1 MSERFFI
8 FKSFNLFLKFK
19 PFRIVLIFLLTLV
32 QGFIQGISIV
42 LLIPLLGM
50 LTPAETEDQPF
61 WLSTLHSIFN
71 KAGIDLNIEVVLIV
85 FTLSLFVVA
94 IITYFQQVWQSIYKQ
109 EFSTSI
115 RQRLFR
121 KIITSDWAFLNGKS
135 KHNHIQM
142 LTTEIPKMTMYYY
155 YYLALA
161 GKAIFITAH
170 IILAIVVS
178 PVFSLA
184 IIAFGIIVFILLR
197 KYLNKAQWLG
207 SANIQVFRQMLKRI
221 DDFWTTVKIAKV
233 HNSEEF
239 YYNKF
244 KETNKQMLY
253 YQNKQVTNRAVP
265 QLLYTLAG
273 IMSLVVLVYLS
284 NKVFNLPISSLIVL
298 ILLFARIFPKFTGL
312 NNDLNAMFTNLA
324 SVKVVLKAEQ
334 DLKFVAFK
342 NEKTKGQHLL
352 RKSIGICDLSFGY
365 EPDKNIL
372 EQINETIPAG
382 KITGIVGE
390 SGCGKTTLIDLIAGL
405 HTPTKGKITIDNVP
419 LTSELLPAWKNKI
432 GYLPQDP
439 FFIDGTLRENLI
451 WDSRMKHTDAE
462 IIKILEQ
469 VNIEDV
475 VFKQA
480 SGLDTNI
487 VNYQYHFSG
496 GERQRL
502 ALARVLLREPDVLLL
517 DEATSALDPENE
529 ARIMEC
535 LIKLKNNVTIIFV
548 THRRSL
554 HPYFDKIIYL
564 EKLVP
569 GS

>member
-1 MSERFFI
+1 MAEKFFI
-8 FKSFNLFLKFK
+8 FRSFNLFLKFK
-19 PFRIVLIFLLTLV
+19 PFRIAVLFLLTLI
-32 QGFIQGISIV
+32 QGFIQGVSIV

-50 LTPAETEDQPF
+50 LNPSQTKEQPF
-61 WLSTLHSIFN
+61 WVTMLHSIFD
-71 KAGIDLNIEVVLIV
+71 KVGIDLNIEVVLIV
-85 FTLSLFVVA
+85 FTVCLFLVA
-94 IITYFQQVWQSIYKQ
+94 IITYFQSVWQTIYQQ

-135 KHNHIQM
+135 KHNHIQV
-142 LTTEIPKMTMYYY
+142 LTTEVPKMTMYYY

-161 GKAIFITAH
+161 GKVIFIAAH
-170 IILAIVVS
+170 IILALVVS

-184 IIAFGIIVFILLR
+184 VVVLGVIVFIVLR
-197 KYLNKAQWLG
+197 KYLRKAQWLG

-221 DDFWTTVKIAKV
+221 DDFWSTVKIAKV

-244 KETNKQMLY
+244 QDTNKQMLH
-253 YQNKQVTNRAVP
+253 YQNKQVINRAVP

-273 IMSLVVLVYLS
+273 IVSLVILVYLS
-284 NKVFNLPISSLIVL
+284 NQVFNLPMSSLIVL

-312 NNDLNAMFTNLA
+312 NNDLNTMFTNLA
-324 SVKVVLKAEQ
+324 SVKVVFKTER
-334 DLKFVAFK
+334 DLKFVEFK

-352 RKSIGICDLSFGY
+352 SKNIELRDLSFGY

-372 EQINETIPAG
+372 EQINEIIPAG

-405 HTPTKGKITIDNVP
+405 YSPTGGAITIDNVP
-419 LTSELLPAWKNKI
+419 LTLDLLPAWKNKI
-432 GYLPQDP
+432 GYLPQDS

-451 WDSRMKHTDAE
+451 WDSKKNPDDNE
-462 IIKILEQ
+462 ILNILRQ
-469 VNIEDV
+469 VNIEEV
-475 VFKQA
+475 VMAQEL
-480 SGLDTNI
+480 GLDTNI

-502 ALARVLLREPDVLLL
+502 ALARVLLRNPDILLL

-529 ARIMEC
+529 SRIMEC
-535 LIKLKNNVTIIFV
+535 LLKLKKTVTIIFV
-548 THRRSL
+548 THRQTL
-554 HPYFDKIIYL
+554 HTYFDKIIYL
-564 EKLVP
+564 ENNWK
-569 GS
+569 G